1 MRGSPSRPLHVGLAN
16 NPHMKTEELLRRQAA
31 EHSIRVDHRPWLVPG
46 HPDDVVVTLFE
57 GIILEDGSTI
67 PDIGVNPPN

>member
-1 MRGSPSRPLHVGLAN
+1 
-16 NPHMKTEELLRRQAA
+16 MKTEELLRRLDA
-31 EHSIRVDHRPWLVPG
+31 ENSTRVNHWPWLVPG

>member
-1 MRGSPSRPLHVGLAN
+1 MRIFPVP
-16 NPHMKTEELLRRQAA
+16 KTEELLRRQAA
-31 EHSIRVDHRPWLVPG
+31 EHSTRADHWPWLLPEHNAIEHVA
-46 HPDDVVVTLFE
+46 LFE